1 MGTVKQDAN
10 GVPEEWTLLH
20 AGVNRLVKNG
30 KDYEL
35 RLSEEDLDAIVAYQ
49 AKKGEAIP
57 IDSNH
62 YLHILAEKHGVEESE
77 ALRLIPSGVAAM
89 GFGTLFRE
97 GDELRIRA
105 EWTPVAYE
113 LLKEKIF
120 RYCSPVI
127 RGLKEGPIRI
137 TSVAMEN
144 EPALN
149 CEDVLAAGGEEEADP
164 EDIGR
169 NAIELKRLQ
178 DPVSIERALRS
189 LLGEEF
195 MNKIVLSGED
205 DAEDAVERTAAAIE
219 AKADAIAAVREGL
232 GMADDEPDEAM
243 SAALDAVKERTAQAD
258 ALRQELDTMVCAAEE
273 KRKAELIEQGLQEGK
288 LTHALEDWAKSQDCA
303 VLASYLEH
311 APAVVPGRMAFAPDR
326 RRGPKR
332 SLSAADEEMIRKF
345 GFDKDEYQRAMHG

>member
-1 MGTVKQDAN
+1 MSTVKQDAN
-10 GVPEEWTLLH
+10 GVPEEWTLLR

-35 RLSEEDLDAIVAYQ
+35 RLSVEDLDAIATYQ

-62 YLHILAEKHGVEESE
+62 YLHILAEKHGVEENE

-105 EWTPVAYE
+105 EWTPGAYE

-149 CEDVLAAGGEEEADP
+149 CEDVLAAGGEEDGADP
-164 EDIGR
+164 EDVGR

-178 DPVSIERALRS
+178 DPIERALGR
-189 LLGEEF
+189 LLGKTVWNE
-195 MNKIVLSGED
+195 IVLTGED
-205 DAEDAVERTAAAIE
+205 DEERAFERTAAAIE
-219 AKADAIAAVREGL
+219 AKADAIAALREGL
-232 GMADDEPDEAM
+232 GVADDEPDEAM
-243 SAALDAVKERTAQAD
+243 SAALEVVKERAGQAD
-258 ALRQELDTMVCAAEE
+258 ALRRELDTMACAAEE

-288 LTHALEDWAKSQDCA
+288 LTHALEGWAKSQDCA

-311 APAVVPGRMAFAPDR
+311 APAVVPDRMAFAPDR
-326 RRGPKR
+326 RHAVKR
-332 SLSAADEEMIRKF
+332 SLSAADEEMIRRF
-345 GFDKDEYQRAMHG
+345 GFDKDDYQRAMHG

>member
-30 KDYEL
+30 KDHEL
-35 RLSEEDLDAIVAYQ
+35 RLSVEDLDAIAAYQ

-105 EWTPVAYE
+105 EWTPGAYE

-149 CEDVLAAGGEEEADP
+149 CEDVLAAGGEGEDADP
-164 EDIGR
+164 EDTGR
-169 NAIELKRLQ
+169 NTVELRRIQ
-178 DPVSIERALRS
+178 DPIERALGR
-189 LLGEEF
+189 LLGKTVWNE
-195 MNKIVLSGED
+195 IVLSGED
-205 DAEDAVERTAAAIE
+205 DGEKAFERTAAAIE

-232 GMADDEPDEAM
+232 GMADDEPDESM
-243 SAALDAVKERTAQAD
+243 SAALDAVKERAGQAD
-258 ALRQELDTMVCAAEE
+258 ALRQELDTMICAAEE

-288 LTHALEDWAKSQDCA
+288 LTHALEDWAKNQDCA

-311 APAVVPGRMAFAPDR
+311 APVVVPGRMAFAPDKR
-326 RRGPKR
+326 RTSNR
-332 SLSAADEEMIRKF
+332 SLTPADEEMIRKF

>member
-1 MGTVKQDAN
+1 MGTVKLDSN

-35 RLSEEDLDAIVAYQ
+35 HLSLEDLDAIAAYQ

-97 GDELRIRA
+97 GSDLKIRA
-105 EWTPVAYE
+105 EWTPGAYE

-127 RGLKEGPIRI
+127 RGLKEGPVRI

-149 CEDVLAAGGEEEADP
+149 CEDALAACSEEENADP
-164 EDIGR
+164 EDIAR
-169 NAIELKRLQ
+169 SAVELKRLQ
-178 DPVSIERALRS
+178 DPIERALGR
-189 LLGEEF
+189 LLGSTLWNE
-195 MNKIVLSGED
+195 IVLSGED
-205 DAEDAVERTAAAIE
+205 DADGAFERTAAAIE
-219 AKADAIAAVREGL
+219 AKADAIAAMREGL
-232 GMADDEPDEAM
+232 GVTDDEPDEAM
-243 SAALDAVKERTAQAD
+243 SAALDAMKERAVQAD
-258 ALRQELDTMVCAAEE
+258 TLRQELDALICAAEE
-273 KRKAELIEQGLQEGK
+273 KRKAELIEQGLQAGK

-311 APAVVPGRMAFAPDR
+311 APAVVPGRMTFAPDKR
-326 RRGPKR
+326 NTPVR
-332 SLSAADEEMIRKF
+332 SLTTADEAMIRKF

>member
-20 AGVNRLVKNG
+20 TGVNRLVKNG

-35 RLSEEDLDAIVAYQ
+35 HLSVEDLDAIAAYQ

-62 YLHILAEKHGVEESE
+62 YLHILAEKHGVEERE

-89 GFGTLFRE
+89 GFGMLFRE

-105 EWTPVAYE
+105 EWTPGAYE

-149 CEDVLAAGGEEEADP
+149 CEDVLAAGGEEDADP

-178 DPVSIERALRS
+178 DPIERALGR
-189 LLGEEF
+189 LLGKTVWNE
-195 MNKIVLSGED
+195 IVLSGEND
-205 DAEDAVERTAAAIE
+205 EEGAFERTAAAIE
-219 AKADAIAAVREGL
+219 AKADAIAAMREGL
-232 GMADDEPDEAM
+232 GIADDEPDESM
-243 SAALDAVKERTAQAD
+243 SAALDAVKERAGQAD

-288 LTHALEDWAKSQDCA
+288 LTHALEDWAKTQDCA

-311 APAVVPGRMAFAPDR
+311 APAVVPGRMAFAPDKR
-326 RRGPKR
+326 RAPKR

>member
-1 MGTVKQDAN
+1 MGIVKQDAN
-10 GVPEEWTLLH
+10 GVPEEWTLLR

-35 RLSEEDLDAIVAYQ
+35 HLSVEDLDAIAAYQ

-62 YLHILAEKHGVEESE
+62 YLHILAEKHGVEEDE

-89 GFGTLFRE
+89 GFGTLFRD
-97 GDELRIRA
+97 GNELRIRA
-105 EWTPVAYE
+105 EWTPGAYE

-127 RGLKEGPIRI
+127 RGLKEGPVRI

-149 CEDVLAAGGEEEADP
+149 CEDILAAGGETEADP
-164 EDIGR
+164 EDTAR
-169 NAIELKRLQ
+169 NTIELKRLQ
-178 DPVSIERALRS
+178 DPIERALGR
-189 LLGEEF
+189 LLGKTLWNE
-195 MNKIVLSGED
+195 IVLSGED
-205 DAEDAVERTAAAIE
+205 NAERAFERTAAEIE
-219 AKADAIAAVREGL
+219 AKADAIAAMREGL
-232 GMADDEPDEAM
+232 GVADDEPDEAM
-243 SAALDAVKERTAQAD
+243 SAALASVKERAVQAD
-258 ALRQELDTMVCAAEE
+258 ALRQELDTMICAAEE
-273 KRKAELIEQGLQEGK
+273 KHRAELIEQGLQDGK
-288 LTHALEDWAKSQDCA
+288 LTHALEDWAKTQDCA

-311 APAVVPGRMAFAPDR
+311 APVVVPGRMKFEPGKR
-326 RRGPKR
+326 RTPGP
-332 SLSAADEEMIRKF
+332 SLTAADEEMIRKF

>member
-1 MGTVKQDAN
+1 MSTVKQDAN

-35 RLSEEDLDAIVAYQ
+35 RLSEEDLDAIAAYQ

-105 EWTPVAYE
+105 EWTPGAYE

-149 CEDVLAAGGEEEADP
+149 CEDVLAAGGEGDEADP

-178 DPVSIERALRS
+178 DPIERALGR
-189 LLGEEF
+189 LLGKTVWNE
-195 MNKIVLSGED
+195 IVLSGED
-205 DAEDAVERTAAAIE
+205 DEEGAFERTAAAIE
-219 AKADAIAAVREGL
+219 AKADVIAAMREGL
-232 GMADDEPDEAM
+232 GIEEDAPDEAM
-243 SAALDAVKERTAQAD
+243 SAALDAVKERAGQAD

-273 KRKAELIEQGLQEGK
+273 KRKEDLIEQGLQEGK
-288 LTHALEDWAKSQDCA
+288 LTHALEDWAKTQDCA

-311 APAVVPGRMAFAPDR
+311 APAVVPGRMTFVPDKR
-326 RRGPKR
+326 RTPKR

-345 GFDKDEYQRAMHG
+345 GFDKDEYQRAMHS

>member
-20 AGVNRLVKNG
+20 AGINRLVKNG

-35 RLSEEDLDAIVAYQ
+35 HLSVEDLDAIAAYQ

-62 YLHILAEKHGVEESE
+62 YLHILAEKHGVEENE

-97 GDELRIRA
+97 GDDLRIRA
-105 EWTPVAYE
+105 EWTPGAYE

-127 RGLKEGPIRI
+127 RGLKEGPVRI

-149 CEDVLAAGGEEEADP
+149 CEDVLAAGGEGENADP
-164 EDIGR
+164 EDVAR
-169 NAIELKRLQ
+169 SAVELRRLQ
-178 DPVSIERALRS
+178 DPIERALGR
-189 LLGEEF
+189 LLGKALWNE
-195 MNKIVLSGED
+195 IVLSGEN
-205 DAEDAVERTAAAIE
+205 DAEDAFERTAAAIE
-219 AKADAIAAVREGL
+219 AKADAIAAMREGL
-232 GMADDEPDEAM
+232 GLPDDEPDEAM
-243 SAALDAVKERTAQAD
+243 SAALAAVKERAVQAD
-258 ALRQELDTMVCAAEE
+258 ALRQELDALACAAEE

-288 LTHALEDWAKSQDCA
+288 LTHALEGWAKDQDCA

-326 RRGPKR
+326 RRTPGR
-332 SLSAADEEMIRKF
+332 NLSAADEAMIRKF
-345 GFDKDEYQRAMHG
+345 GFDKDEYQRAMRG

>member
-1 MGTVKQDAN
+1 MGTVKRDAN

-20 AGVNRLVKNG
+20 AGVNHLVKNG

-35 RLSEEDLDAIVAYQ
+35 HLSEEDLEAIAAYQ

-62 YLHILAEKHGVEESE
+62 YLHILAEKHGVEENE

-89 GFGTLFRE
+89 GFGTLFCEE
-97 GDELRIRA
+97 GELRIRA
-105 EWTPVAYE
+105 EWTPGAYE

-149 CEDVLAAGGEEEADP
+149 CEDVLAAGGEDGDP
-164 EDIGR
+164 EDS
-169 NAIELKRLQ
+169 AHSSIELKRPQ
-178 DPVSIERALRS
+178 DPIERALGH
-189 LLGEEF
+189 LLGKKLWNE
-195 MNKIVLSGED
+195 IVLAGED
-205 DAEDAVERTAAAIE
+205 DEETAFERTAAAIE
-219 AKADAIAAVREGL
+219 AKAGTIAAMREGL
-232 GMADDEPDEAM
+232 GVADDDPDEVLPG
-243 SAALDAVKERTAQAD
+243 ALNAVKERASQAD
-258 ALRQELDTMVCAAEE
+258 ALRQELGTLTAAAED
-273 KRKAELIEQGLQEGK
+273 KRKAELIELGFREGK
-288 LTHALEDWAKSQDCA
+288 LTHALEGWAKEQDCA

-311 APAVVPGRMAFAPDR
+311 APAIVPGRMEFTPGNR
-326 RRGPKR
+326 RTTLR
-332 SLSAADEEMIRKF
+332 SLTAADEEMIRKF
-345 GFDKDEYQRAMHG
+345 GFDKDEYQRARRG

>member
-1 MGTVKQDAN
+1 MSNVKQDAN

-20 AGVNRLVKNG
+20 AGANRLVKNG

-35 RLSEEDLDAIVAYQ
+35 HLSVEDLDAIAAYQ

-97 GDELRIRA
+97 GDDLRLRA
-105 EWTPVAYE
+105 EWTPGAYE

-127 RGLKEGPIRI
+127 RGLKDGPIRI

-149 CEDVLAAGGEEEADP
+149 CEDVLAAGSEGEKVDP

-169 NAIELKRLQ
+169 SAVELKRLQ
-178 DPVSIERALRS
+178 DPIERALGR
-189 LLGEEF
+189 LLGKSLWDE
-195 MNKIVLSGED
+195 IVLSGEN
-205 DAEDAVERTAAAIE
+205 DAENAFERTAAAIE
-219 AKADAIAAVREGL
+219 AKADAIAAMREGL
-232 GMADDEPDEAM
+232 GMTDDAPDEAM
-243 SAALDAVKERTAQAD
+243 SAALEAMRKRAVQAD
-258 ALRQELDTMVCAAEE
+258 ALQQELDALACAAEE
-273 KRKAELIEQGLQEGK
+273 KRKAELIERGLQEGK
-288 LTHALEDWAKSQDCA
+288 LTHALEGWAKDQDCA

-311 APAVVPGRMAFAPDR
+311 APAVVPGRMTFAPDKRGTPNR
-326 RRGPKR
+326 R
-332 SLSAADEEMIRKF
+332 LSSADEEMIRKF
-345 GFDKDEYQRAMHG
+345 GFDKDEYQRAMPG

>member
-1 MGTVKQDAN
+1 MSNVKQDAN

-35 RLSEEDLDAIVAYQ
+35 RLSVEDLDAIAAYQ

-105 EWTPVAYE
+105 EWTPGAYE

-127 RGLKEGPIRI
+127 RGLKEGPVRI

-149 CEDVLAAGGEEEADP
+149 CEDVLAAGGEGDDADP

-169 NAIELKRLQ
+169 NSVELRRLQ
-178 DPVSIERALRS
+178 DPIERALGR
-189 LLGEEF
+189 LLGKTAWNE
-195 MNKIVLSGED
+195 IVLSGED
-205 DAEDAVERTAAAIE
+205 DEEGAFERTAAAIE
-219 AKADAIAAVREGL
+219 AKADTIAAMREGL
-232 GMADDEPDEAM
+232 GIADDEPDEAM
-243 SAALDAVKERTAQAD
+243 SAALNAVKERAGQAD

-288 LTHALEDWAKSQDCA
+288 LTHALEDWARTQDCA

-311 APAVVPGRMAFAPDR
+311 APSVVPGRMTFAPDKR
-326 RRGPKR
+326 RTPKR
-332 SLSAADEEMIRKF
+332 SLSTADEEMIRKF

>member
-1 MGTVKQDAN
+1 MSTVKQDAN

-35 RLSEEDLDAIVAYQ
+35 RLSEEDLDAIAAYQ

-105 EWTPVAYE
+105 EWTPGAYE

-149 CEDVLAAGGEEEADP
+149 CEDVLAAGGEGDEADP

-178 DPVSIERALRS
+178 DPIERALGR
-189 LLGEEF
+189 LLGKTVWNE
-195 MNKIVLSGED
+195 IVLSGED
-205 DAEDAVERTAAAIE
+205 DEEGAFERTAAAIE
-219 AKADAIAAVREGL
+219 AKADVIAAMREGL
-232 GMADDEPDEAM
+232 GIEEDAPDEAM
-243 SAALDAVKERTAQAD
+243 SVALDAVKERAGQAD

-273 KRKAELIEQGLQEGK
+273 KRKEELIEQGLQEGK
-288 LTHALEDWAKSQDCA
+288 LTHALEDWAKTQDCA

-311 APAVVPGRMAFAPDR
+311 APAVVPGRMTFAPDKR
-326 RRGPKR
+326 RTPKR

-345 GFDKDEYQRAMHG
+345 GFDKDEYQRAMHS

>member
-1 MGTVKQDAN
+1 MGTVKRDAN

-20 AGVNRLVKNG
+20 AGGNRLVKNG

-35 RLSEEDLDAIVAYQ
+35 HLSVEDLEAIAAYQ
-49 AKKGEAIP
+49 MKKGEAIP

-89 GFGTLFRE
+89 GFGTLFRD

-105 EWTPVAYE
+105 EWTPAAYE

-127 RGLKEGPIRI
+127 RGLKEGPVRI

-149 CEDVLAAGGEEEADP
+149 CEDVLAAGGEDSDP
-164 EDIGR
+164 EDAAR
-169 NAIELKRLQ
+169 SSIELKRPQ
-178 DPVSIERALRS
+178 DPIERALNR
-189 LLGEEF
+189 LLGKELWNE
-195 MNKIVLSGED
+195 IVLAGED
-205 DAEDAVERTAAAIE
+205 DEATAFERTAAAIE
-219 AKADAIAAVREGL
+219 AKADAIDAMREGL
-232 GMADDEPDEAM
+232 GLAENEPDEAIPG
-243 SAALDAVKERTAQAD
+243 ALKAVKDRAVRAETLQ
-258 ALRQELDTMVCAAEE
+258 QELDMLAAAAED
-273 KRKAELIEQGLQEGK
+273 RQKAELIERGLQEGK
-288 LTHALEDWAKSQDCA
+288 LTHALEGWAKDQDCA

-311 APAVVPGRMAFAPDR
+311 APAVVPGRMEFQTDR
-326 RRGPKR
+326 RQTAIR
-332 SLSAADEEMIRKF
+332 SLTAADEAMIRKF
-345 GFDKDEYQRAMHG
+345 GFDKDEYQRAKHG

>member
-1 MGTVKQDAN
+1 MGIVKQDAN
-10 GVPEEWTLLH
+10 GVPKEWTLLH

-35 RLSEEDLDAIVAYQ
+35 HLSVEDLDAIAAYQ

-62 YLHILAEKHGVEESE
+62 YLHILAEKHGVEEGE

-97 GDELRIRA
+97 GNDLRIRA
-105 EWTPVAYE
+105 EWTPGAYE

-120 RYCSPVI
+120 RYCSPVL

-149 CEDVLAAGGEEEADP
+149 CEDVLAAGSEEEDADP
-164 EDIGR
+164 EDVAR
-169 NAIELKRLQ
+169 NAIELKRIQ
-178 DPVSIERALRS
+178 DPIERALGR
-189 LLGEEF
+189 LLGKDLWNE
-195 MNKIVLSGED
+195 IVLSGED
-205 DAEDAVERTAAAIE
+205 DAESAFERTAAAIE
-219 AKADAIAAVREGL
+219 TKADTIAAMREGL
-232 GMADDEPDEAM
+232 GVAEGEPDEAM
-243 SAALDAVKERTAQAD
+243 PAALAAVKERAGQAD
-258 ALRQELDTMVCAAEE
+258 ALRRELDTMICAAEE
-273 KRKAELIEQGLQEGK
+273 KRRAELIEQGLQEGK
-288 LTHALEDWAKSQDCA
+288 LTHALESWAKTQDCA

-311 APAVVPGRMAFAPDR
+311 APAVVPGRMMFTPDR
-326 RRGPKR
+326 RRTPGR
-332 SLSAADEEMIRKF
+332 SLTLADEEMIRKF
-345 GFDKDEYQRAMHG
+345 GFDKDEYQRAMRG

>member
-1 MGTVKQDAN
+1 MGTVKQDSN

-35 RLSEEDLDAIVAYQ
+35 RLSVEDLDAIAAYQ
-49 AKKGEAIP
+49 EKKGEAIP

-62 YLHILAEKHGVEESE
+62 YLHILAEKHGVEENE

-105 EWTPVAYE
+105 EWTPGAYE

-127 RGLKEGPIRI
+127 RGLKEGPVRI

-149 CEDVLAAGGEEEADP
+149 CEDVLAAGGEGEDADP

-169 NAIELKRLQ
+169 NTVEMRRLQ
-178 DPVSIERALRS
+178 DPIERALGR
-189 LLGEEF
+189 LLGKEIWNE
-195 MNKIVLSGED
+195 IVLSGED
-205 DAEDAVERTAAAIE
+205 DEEGAFERTAAAIE
-219 AKADAIAAVREGL
+219 AKADAIAALREGL
-232 GMADDEPDEAM
+232 GVAENEPDEVM
-243 SAALDAVKERTAQAD
+243 STALAAVKMRADQAD

-288 LTHALEDWAKSQDCA
+288 LTHALEGWAKSQDCA

-311 APAVVPGRMAFAPDR
+311 APAVVLGRMAFTPDKR
-326 RRGPKR
+326 RVPCR
-332 SLSAADEEMIRKF
+332 SLTPADEEMIRKF

>member
-35 RLSEEDLDAIVAYQ
+35 HLSVEDLDAIVAYQ

-105 EWTPVAYE
+105 EWTPGAYE

-149 CEDVLAAGGEEEADP
+149 CEDVLAAGGEGEDADP

-178 DPVSIERALRS
+178 DPIERALGR
-189 LLGEEF
+189 LLGKTVWNE
-195 MNKIVLSGED
+195 IVLSGEAD
-205 DAEDAVERTAAAIE
+205 EENAFERTAAAIE
-219 AKADAIAAVREGL
+219 AKADLITAMREGL
-232 GMADDEPDEAM
+232 GIAADEPDEIM
-243 SAALDAVKERTAQAD
+243 SKALSAVKERADQAD
-258 ALRQELDTMVCAAEE
+258 ALQQELDTMVCAAEE

-288 LTHALEDWAKSQDCA
+288 LTHALEGWAKTQDCA

-311 APAVVPGRMAFAPDR
+311 APAVVPGRMSFAPDR
-326 RRGPKR
+326 QRTSSR
-332 SLSAADEEMIRKF
+332 SLTSADEEMIRKF
-345 GFDKDEYQRAMHG
+345 GFDKDEYQRAMLG

>member
-20 AGVNRLVKNG
+20 AGINRLVKNG

-35 RLSEEDLDAIVAYQ
+35 RLSVEDLDAIAAYQ

-89 GFGTLFRE
+89 GFGTLFRD

-105 EWTPVAYE
+105 EWTPGAYE

-127 RGLKEGPIRI
+127 RGLKDGPIRI

-149 CEDVLAAGGEEEADP
+149 CEDVLAAGSEDSDP
-164 EDIGR
+164 G
-169 NAIELKRLQ
+169 
-178 DPVSIERALRS
+178 
-189 LLGEEF
+189 
-195 MNKIVLSGED
+195 
-205 DAEDAVERTAAAIE
+205 
-219 AKADAIAAVREGL
+219 
-232 GMADDEPDEAM
+232 
-243 SAALDAVKERTAQAD
+243 
-258 ALRQELDTMVCAAEE
+258 
-273 KRKAELIEQGLQEGK
+273 
-288 LTHALEDWAKSQDCA
+288 
-303 VLASYLEH
+303 
-311 APAVVPGRMAFAPDR
+311 
-326 RRGPKR
+326 
-332 SLSAADEEMIRKF
+332 
-345 GFDKDEYQRAMHG
+345 

>member
-1 MGTVKQDAN
+1 MGTVKHDAN

-35 RLSEEDLDAIVAYQ
+35 RLSVEDLDAIAAYQ
-49 AKKGEAIP
+49 EKKGEAIP

-105 EWTPVAYE
+105 EWTPGAYE

-127 RGLKEGPIRI
+127 RGLKEGPLRI

-149 CEDVLAAGGEEEADP
+149 CEDVLAAGCEGGDADP
-164 EDIGR
+164 EDTAR
-169 NAIELKRLQ
+169 SAIELKRIQ
-178 DPVSIERALRS
+178 DPIERALGR
-189 LLGEEF
+189 LLGKDLWNE
-195 MNKIVLSGED
+195 IVLSGED
-205 DAEDAVERTAAAIE
+205 NAESAFERTAAAIE
-219 AKADAIAAVREGL
+219 AKADTIAAMREGL
-232 GMADDEPDEAM
+232 GMADGEPDEAM
-243 SAALDAVKERTAQAD
+243 PAALASVKERAGQAD
-258 ALRQELDTMVCAAEE
+258 ALRQELDTMVCAAGE

-288 LTHALEDWAKSQDCA
+288 LTHALEGWAKDQDCA

-311 APAVVPGRMAFAPDR
+311 APAVVPGRMAFAPDKR
-326 RRGPKR
+326 RAPGR
-332 SLSAADEEMIRKF
+332 SLTAADEEMIRKF
-345 GFDKDEYQRAMHG
+345 GFDKDEYQRAMRG

>member
-1 MGTVKQDAN
+1 MSNVKQDAN

-35 RLSEEDLDAIVAYQ
+35 RLSVEDLDAIAAYQ

-105 EWTPVAYE
+105 EWTPGAYE

-127 RGLKEGPIRI
+127 RGLKEGPVRI

-149 CEDVLAAGGEEEADP
+149 CEDVLAAGGEGDDADP

-169 NAIELKRLQ
+169 NSVELRRLQ
-178 DPVSIERALRS
+178 DPIERALGR
-189 LLGEEF
+189 LLGKTAWNE
-195 MNKIVLSGED
+195 IVLSGED
-205 DAEDAVERTAAAIE
+205 DEEGAFERTAAAIE
-219 AKADAIAAVREGL
+219 AKADTIAAMREGL
-232 GMADDEPDEAM
+232 GIADDEPDDAM
-243 SAALDAVKERTAQAD
+243 SAALNAVKERAGQAD

-288 LTHALEDWAKSQDCA
+288 LTHALEGWARTQDCA

-311 APAVVPGRMAFAPDR
+311 APSVVPGRMTFAPDKR
-326 RRGPKR
+326 RTPKR
-332 SLSAADEEMIRKF
+332 SLSTADEEMIRKF

>member
-35 RLSEEDLDAIVAYQ
+35 RLSVEDLDAIAAYQ

-57 IDSNH
+57 VDSNH

-89 GFGTLFRE
+89 GFGTLFRD
-97 GDELRIRA
+97 GNDLRIRA
-105 EWTPVAYE
+105 EWTPGAYE

-149 CEDVLAAGGEEEADP
+149 CEDVLAAGGEEAADP

-178 DPVSIERALRS
+178 DPIERALGR
-189 LLGEEF
+189 LLGKTMWNE
-195 MNKIVLSGED
+195 IVLSGED
-205 DAEDAVERTAAAIE
+205 DADGAFERTAAAIE
-219 AKADAIAAVREGL
+219 AKADAIAAMRGGL
-232 GMADDEPDEAM
+232 GIADGEPDEAM
-243 SAALDAVKERTAQAD
+243 AAALDAVKERAGQAD
-258 ALRQELDTMVCAAEE
+258 ALRRELDTMICAAEE

-311 APAVVPGRMAFAPDR
+311 APALVPGRMAFTP
-326 RRGPKR
+326 GKR
-332 SLSAADEEMIRKF
+332 QMPSLKLSRADEEMIRRF

>member
-1 MGTVKQDAN
+1 MGTVRQDAN

-35 RLSEEDLDAIVAYQ
+35 HLSVEDLDAIAAYQ

-89 GFGTLFRE
+89 GFGTLFRD
-97 GDELRIRA
+97 GNELRIRA
-105 EWTPVAYE
+105 EWTPGAYE

-149 CEDVLAAGGEEEADP
+149 CEDVLAAAGEGSDP
-164 EDIGR
+164 EDIAR
-169 NAIELKRLQ
+169 NPIELKRLQ
-178 DPVSIERALRS
+178 DPIELALGR
-189 LLGEEF
+189 LLGKDLWNE
-195 MNKIVLSGED
+195 IVLSGEN
-205 DAEDAVERTAAAIE
+205 DAENAFAV
-219 AKADAIAAVREGL
+219 
-232 GMADDEPDEAM
+232 
-243 SAALDAVKERTAQAD
+243 
-258 ALRQELDTMVCAAEE
+258 VCGA
-273 KRKAELIEQGLQEGK
+273 RGR
-288 LTHALEDWAKSQDCA
+288 DP
-303 VLASYLEH
+303 
-311 APAVVPGRMAFAPDR
+311 APALGCGEER
-326 RRGPKR
+326 R
-332 SLSAADEEMIRKF
+332 
-345 GFDKDEYQRAMHG
+345 

>member
-35 RLSEEDLDAIVAYQ
+35 RLSVEDLDAIEAYQ
-49 AKKGEAIP
+49 AKKGEVIP

-105 EWTPVAYE
+105 EWTPGAYE

-127 RGLKEGPIRI
+127 RGLKDGPIRI

-149 CEDVLAAGGEEEADP
+149 CEDVLAAGGEEDSDP

-169 NAIELKRLQ
+169 KAIELKRLQ
-178 DPVSIERALRS
+178 DPIERALGR
-189 LLGEEF
+189 LLGKTVWDE
-195 MNKIVLSGED
+195 IVLSGEND
-205 DAEDAVERTAAAIE
+205 EESAFERTAAAIE
-219 AKADAIAAVREGL
+219 AKADVITAMREGL
-232 GMADDEPDEAM
+232 GIADDEPDEAM
-243 SAALDAVKERTAQAD
+243 SGALDSMKERAGQAD

-288 LTHALEDWAKSQDCA
+288 LTHALEGWAKSQDCA

-311 APAVVPGRMAFAPDR
+311 APAVVPGRISFAPDKR
-326 RRGPKR
+326 HAPKR

>member
-35 RLSEEDLDAIVAYQ
+35 RLSVEDLDAIASYQ
-49 AKKGEAIP
+49 KKKGEAVP

-77 ALRLIPSGVAAM
+77 ALRMIPSGVAAM
-89 GFGTLFRE
+89 GFGMLFRE

-105 EWTPVAYE
+105 EWTPGAYE

-149 CEDVLAAGGEEEADP
+149 CEDVLAAGGEGEDADP
-164 EDIGR
+164 DDIGR
-169 NAIELKRLQ
+169 NTVELKRLQ
-178 DPVSIERALRS
+178 DPIERALGR
-189 LLGEEF
+189 LLGKALWNE
-195 MNKIVLSGED
+195 IVLSGED
-205 DAEDAVERTAAAIE
+205 DEENAFERTAAAIE
-219 AKADAIAAVREGL
+219 AKADSIATLRKGL
-232 GMADDEPDEAM
+232 GVADEEPDEAM
-243 SAALDAVKERTAQAD
+243 SIALAAVKDRADQAD
-258 ALRQELDTMVCAAEE
+258 ALRQELDTMICAAEE
-273 KRKAELIEQGLQEGK
+273 KHKAELIEQGLQEGK
-288 LTHALEDWAKSQDCA
+288 LTHALEGWAKSQDCA

-311 APAVVPGRMAFAPDR
+311 APAIVPGRMAFAPEKQR
-326 RRGPKR
+326 KRGIGLT
-332 SLSAADEEMIRKF
+332 SADEEMIRKF
-345 GFDKDEYQRAMHG
+345 GFDKEEYQRAMHG

>member
-35 RLSEEDLDAIVAYQ
+35 HLSVEDLDAIAAYQ

-62 YLHILAEKHGVEESE
+62 YLHILAKKHGVEESE

-89 GFGTLFRE
+89 GFGTLLRE
-97 GDELRIRA
+97 GDELRIHA
-105 EWTPVAYE
+105 EWTPGAYE

-149 CEDVLAAGGEEEADP
+149 CEDVLAAGGEEDADP

-178 DPVSIERALRS
+178 DPIERALGR
-189 LLGEEF
+189 LLGKTVWDE
-195 MNKIVLSGED
+195 IVLSGEND
-205 DAEDAVERTAAAIE
+205 EEDAFERTAAAIE
-219 AKADAIAAVREGL
+219 AKADVIAAMREGL
-232 GMADDEPDEAM
+232 GIAEDEADETM
-243 SAALDAVKERTAQAD
+243 SAALDAVKERAGQAD
-258 ALRQELDTMVCAAEE
+258 ALRQELDTMLCAAEE

-288 LTHALEDWAKSQDCA
+288 LTHALEDWAKTQDCA

-311 APAVVPGRMAFAPDR
+311 APAVVPGRMAFAPDKR
-326 RRGPKR
+326 RAPKR
-332 SLSAADEEMIRKF
+332 NLSAADEEMIRKF

>member
-10 GVPEEWTLLH
+10 GVPEEWTLLR

-35 RLSEEDLDAIVAYQ
+35 QLSVEDLDAIAAYQ

-105 EWTPVAYE
+105 EWTPGAYE

-149 CEDVLAAGGEEEADP
+149 CEDVLAAGGEEDADP

-169 NAIELKRLQ
+169 NAIDLKRLQ
-178 DPVSIERALRS
+178 DPIERALGR
-189 LLGEEF
+189 LLGRTVWNE
-195 MNKIVLSGED
+195 IVLSGED
-205 DAEDAVERTAAAIE
+205 DEEGAFERTAAAIE
-219 AKADAIAAVREGL
+219 AKADVITAMREGL
-232 GMADDEPDEAM
+232 GIADDEPDESM
-243 SAALDAVKERTAQAD
+243 SAALDAVKERAGQAD
-258 ALRQELDTMVCAAEE
+258 VLRQELDTMVCAAEE

-288 LTHALEDWAKSQDCA
+288 LTHALEDWAKTQDCA

-311 APAVVPGRMAFAPDR
+311 APAVVPGRMMFAPDKR
-326 RRGPKR
+326 RAPKR

>member
-35 RLSEEDLDAIVAYQ
+35 HLSVEDLDAIAAYQ

-57 IDSNH
+57 LDSNH

-97 GDELRIRA
+97 GDELRIHA
-105 EWTPVAYE
+105 EWTPGAYE

-149 CEDVLAAGGEEEADP
+149 CEDVLAAGGEEDADP

-178 DPVSIERALRS
+178 DPIERALGR
-189 LLGEEF
+189 LLGKTVWDE
-195 MNKIVLSGED
+195 IVLSGEND
-205 DAEDAVERTAAAIE
+205 EEDAFERTAAAIE
-219 AKADAIAAVREGL
+219 AKADVIAAMREGL
-232 GMADDEPDEAM
+232 GIAEDEADETM
-243 SAALDAVKERTAQAD
+243 SAALDAVKERAGQAD
-258 ALRQELDTMVCAAEE
+258 ALRQELDTMLCAAEE

-288 LTHALEDWAKSQDCA
+288 LTHALEDWAKTQDCA

-311 APAVVPGRMAFAPDR
+311 APAVVPGRMAFAPDKR
-326 RRGPKR
+326 RAPKR
-332 SLSAADEEMIRKF
+332 NLSAADEEMIRKF

>member
-35 RLSEEDLDAIVAYQ
+35 HLSVEDLDAIAAYQ

-97 GDELRIRA
+97 GDELRIHA
-105 EWTPVAYE
+105 EWTPGAYE

-149 CEDVLAAGGEEEADP
+149 CEDVLAAGGEEDADP

-178 DPVSIERALRS
+178 DPIERALGR
-189 LLGEEF
+189 LLGKTVWDE
-195 MNKIVLSGED
+195 IVLSGEND
-205 DAEDAVERTAAAIE
+205 EEDAFERTAAAIE
-219 AKADAIAAVREGL
+219 AKADVIAAMREGL
-232 GMADDEPDEAM
+232 GIAEDEADETM
-243 SAALDAVKERTAQAD
+243 SAALDAVKERAGQAD
-258 ALRQELDTMVCAAEE
+258 ALRQELDTILCAAEE

-288 LTHALEDWAKSQDCA
+288 LTHALEDWAKTQDCA

-311 APAVVPGRMAFAPDR
+311 APAVVPGRMAFAPDKR
-326 RRGPKR
+326 RAPKR
-332 SLSAADEEMIRKF
+332 NLSAADEEMIRKF

>member
-1 MGTVKQDAN
+1 MSNVKQDAN

-35 RLSEEDLDAIVAYQ
+35 RLSVEDLDAIAAYQ

-105 EWTPVAYE
+105 EWTPGAYE

-127 RGLKEGPIRI
+127 RGLKEGPVRI

-149 CEDVLAAGGEEEADP
+149 CEDVLAAGGEGDADP

-169 NAIELKRLQ
+169 NSVELRRLQ
-178 DPVSIERALRS
+178 DPIERALGR
-189 LLGEEF
+189 LLGKTAWNE
-195 MNKIVLSGED
+195 IVLSGED
-205 DAEDAVERTAAAIE
+205 DEEGAFERTAAAIE
-219 AKADAIAAVREGL
+219 AKADTIAAMREGL
-232 GMADDEPDEAM
+232 GIADDEPDDAM
-243 SAALDAVKERTAQAD
+243 SAALNAVKERAGQAD

-288 LTHALEDWAKSQDCA
+288 LTHALEGWARTQDCA

-311 APAVVPGRMAFAPDR
+311 APAVVPGRMTFAPDKR
-326 RRGPKR
+326 RTPKR
-332 SLSAADEEMIRKF
+332 SLSTADEEMIRKF